1 MFIVLHR
8 VKGQHML
15 DTMEDGTEMVT
26 PELSLDVP
34 MTSEASMTDAE
45 GQEENK

>member
-1 MFIVLHR
+1 MFIVFHR

-34 MTSEASMTDAE
+34 MTSEVTDAE